1 MDDKSYRRIQN
12 TTFLITMDNF
22 CASALKEK
30 TDSSIRELQEYKTIW
45 NEIVKVVNE
54 SADSTNYF
62 ASLIFEEYNKDTLIQ
77 VIVNKALVEV
87 SIDTYEKIISVM
99 SKSLVSLGFSI
110 TYGNNRLKIDWSNPS
125 CASEVIKINSV
136 HNEQQTT

>member
-1 MDDKSYRRIQN
+1 MN
-12 TTFLITMDNF
+12 NF
-22 CASALKEK
+22 CASAIKEK
-30 TDSSIRELQEYKTIW
+30 TESSIRDLQEYKTIW

-54 SADSTNYF
+54 SADSTNYS
-62 ASLIFEEYNKDTLIQ
+62 ASLIFEEYNKGTLIQ

-110 TYGNNRLKIDWSNPS
+110 TYGNSRLKIDWSNPS
-125 CASEVIKINSV
+125 CASEVIKISSV

>member
-54 SADSTNYF
+54 SADSTNYS
-62 ASLIFEEYNKDTLIQ
+62 ASLIFEEYNKDTIIQ
-77 VIVNKALVEV
+77 VVVNKALVEV

-110 TYGNNRLKIDWSNPS
+110 TYGNSRLKIDWSNPS